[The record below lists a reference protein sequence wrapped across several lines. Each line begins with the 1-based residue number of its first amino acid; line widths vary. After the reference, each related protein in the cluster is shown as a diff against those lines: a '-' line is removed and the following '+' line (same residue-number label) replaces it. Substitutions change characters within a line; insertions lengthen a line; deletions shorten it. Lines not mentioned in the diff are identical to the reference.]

1 MENGTFMIKTKDGQ
15 EYRGRLG
22 AVRFEPN
29 KTNPDYFACHFVE
42 LDYSV
47 GITPAPFRYIDS
59 DGKEYDV
66 YTMFHPQLRNMR
78 GTKGYFYDDVE
89 FMRKS
94 VLGGCDDEGYPETI
108 AGTCYAYFAI
118 PVEKPK
124 TQLTMDEI
132 AEKFG
137 IPVDELVISKGD
149 NREGN
154 NEII

>member
-66 YTMFHPQLRNMR
+66 YTMFHPQLKDMI
-78 GTKGYFYDDVE
+78 GTEGYFYDVVT
-89 FMRKS
+89 RAGIRGKLNGVS
-94 VLGGCDDEGYPETI
+94 GNGCPTG
-108 AGTCYAYFAI
+108 AGAVSAYFAVPI
-118 PVEKPK
+118 EKPK
-124 TQLTMDEI
+124 TKLTMDEI